1 MLYISIVKLLKD
13 FALLNS
19 FIFFVLLSDINVVLS
34 GFSQK
39 YFINRLGLKYMFS
52 YINSLVS
59 EHPNFKKKPYN
70 PMNIHLLLVLYILH
84 ICMYA
89 NNFFLTVFYNYF
101 NDTMPFRFVYRTA
114 DISALSCSLD

>member
-1 MLYISIVKLLKD
+1 MLVDRREDTLTYGRPEVKNCCIYTLYSYICYIISIVKLLKD

-19 FIFFVLLSDINVVLS
+19 FIFFVLFSDINVVLS

-70 PMNIHLLLVLYILH
+70 PMNIHLLLV
-84 ICMYA
+84 
-89 NNFFLTVFYNYF
+89 
-101 NDTMPFRFVYRTA
+101 
-114 DISALSCSLD
+114 